1 MFTITLGVQKS
12 YKDEDFYTVNN
23 KFASEEIRVNEL
35 FKNSKNKGEIIFI
48 NQKNQKNKT
57 KLYFFFNL
65 KT

>member
-1 MFTITLGVQKS
+1 MAHICSLKNLNHTMFTITLGVQKS

-48 NQKNQKNKT
+48 NQKN
-57 KLYFFFNL
+57 
-65 KT
+65 